1 MPDGTWRLIDLDGA
15 VKIGDLIGAKALSGA
30 FMPPES
36 TYVQGGEVVFRTR
49 QFGNENEN
57 ENEHALAAHPTLDIW
72 SFMVVLFRTIVH
84 KPLIEADDRDNLR
97 SKREAMILATWGPKA
112 LFEALTDARA
122 ALVADGASAI
132 EGLVA
137 CNLLGWG
144 LQPKPQDR
152 PQSFDEIL
160 AHPFFATTKEAGA
173 TGVTEAQVLELST
186 GLKLITRVHIAA
198 ELGE

>member
-1 MPDGTWRLIDLDGA
+1 MPDGSWRLIDLDGA
-15 VKIGDLIGAKALSGA
+15 VKIGDEIGAKTLSTA

-36 TYVQGGEVVFRTR
+36 THVQGGEVVFRIR
-49 QFGNENEN
+49 KFAN
-57 ENEHALAAHPTLDIW
+57 ALVAHPTLDIW
-72 SFMVVLFRTIVH
+72 SFVVVLYRAIAH

-97 SKREAMILATWGPKA
+97 SKREAMILATWGAKA

-122 ALVADGASAI
+122 ALVADGASDI
-132 EGLVA
+132 EQLVA

-152 PQSFDEIL
+152 PQSFDEVL
-160 AHPFFATTKEAGA
+160 AHPFFAAAKEAGA

-186 GLKLITRVHIAA
+186 GLKLTTRVHIAA